1 MAAERKLK
9 GEIDRTLKKI
19 QEGQELFE
27 ELWNQA
33 HDCENS
39 NQREKLEGELKKE
52 IKKLQRLREQI
63 KAWIA
68 GADIKDKQPL
78 MDARKSIERDM
89 ERFKVRGMGMHDTMH
104 PTPPRRSCMPTTA
117 SWSRGWY
124 GCRCRMP
131 WCCLRHLMR
140 VHHLFGMQ
148 ACERES
154 KIKGINRV
162 YNDPKEKAK
171 EDARDWI
178 NSTVDALTTKV
189 RVQSPPPGQVGW
201 G

>member
-104 PTPPRRSCMPTTA
+104 PTPCGVHACPAQLGRTA
-117 SWSRGWY
+117 EAG
-124 GCRCRMP
+124 
-131 WCCLRHLMR
+131 
-140 VHHLFGMQ
+140 VGMAVAV
-148 ACERES
+148 ACH
-154 KIKGINRV
+154 G
-162 YNDPKEKAK
+162 A
-171 EDARDWI
+171 A
-178 NSTVDALTTKV
+178 
-189 RVQSPPPGQVGW
+189 
-201 G
+201 